1 MGEEGVIRPDSN
13 VDLPDLGDEMG
24 SLGEL
29 TRGVPRPGDGPD
41 YPAMATSIGP
51 WTYTWAGVPRP
62 FVHPVRTPAGR
73 VVSVDAPADHP
84 WQHALW
90 FTIKFVNGDN
100 YWEEYGEFGTLR
112 QLEPPTLT
120 DLPDGAVRSE
130 SSIDWVR
137 PEGDSVV
144 ASEHLTMTHR
154 SIDDGRALDWDVRFT
169 PTADIE
175 LDRTPYTTWGGY
187 GGLTLRGRP
196 DWHDT
201 RVLLAGSPGAHDQ
214 VLGDRA
220 RWCALD
226 GPLADDDGDHDVGIA
241 MFDHPDNPDHPVPWY
256 ASTRQPAYD
265 LDGWT
270 NFVNAAFLW
279 DGPRSVAAGNEL
291 RLRYRFVVHDGRWD
305 ADRIDATAADWSRR

>member
-1 MGEEGVIRPDSN
+1 MTMTP
-13 VDLPDLGDEMG
+13 
-24 SLGEL
+24 
-29 TRGVPRPGDGPD
+29 
-41 YPAMATSIGP
+41 IGP
-51 WTYTWAGVPRP
+51 WSYTWDGVPRP

-90 FTIKFVNGDN
+90 FTIKFVNGEN
-100 YWEEYGEFGTLR
+100 FWEEYGEFGTLR
-112 QLEPPTLT
+112 QRAAPEIREQ
-120 DLPDGAVRSE
+120 PDGSVAGE
-130 SSIDWVR
+130 SRIDWVR
-137 PEGDSVV
+137 PDGETVV
-144 ASEHLTMTHR
+144 ATEELVLTHR
-154 SIDDGRALDWDVRFT
+154 PVPDQPDALVLDWDVRFT
-169 PTADIE
+169 PAVDVE

-201 RVLLAGSPGAHDQ
+201 RLRLATSGDEHEQ

-220 RWCALD
+220 RWCAID
-226 GPLADDDGDHDVGIA
+226 GPVADADGDHDVGVVVL
-241 MFDHPDNPDHPVPWY
+241 DHPANPGHPVPWY

-279 DGPRSVAAGNEL
+279 DGPMPVGAGQEL
-291 RLRYRFVVHDGRWD
+291 RLRYRFVVHDGRWEQ
-305 ADRIDATAADWSRR
+305 DRIEATAAAWTDWCESGAADR